1 MANLV
6 LASKRELKSG
16 MFWHVYRSENNNK
29 SEEFYF
35 ANPLK
40 ALRYAFILRKRFNAI
55 IPKGVYGKLMADVKA
70 SKPESAPA
78 EVESTAQES
87 APAEVESTAQESA
100 PAQAESAPKKKG
112 ARKSA
117 PRKRTAKKA
126 NTEPTTESK

>member
-70 SKPESAPA
+70 SKPES
-78 EVESTAQES
+78 
-87 APAEVESTAQESA
+87 TAQESA

-112 ARKSA
+112 ARKST

-126 NTEPTTESK
+126 NTEPNTESK

>member
-55 IPKGVYGKLMADVKA
+55 IPKGAYGKLMADVKA
-70 SKPESAPA
+70 SKPESTEPATAP
-78 EVESTAQES
+78 VEST
-87 APAEVESTAQESA
+87 ESA
-100 PAQAESAPKKKG
+100 PAQAENAPKKKG

-126 NTEPTTESK
+126 NTEPNTESK

>member
-70 SKPESAPA
+70 SKPESTEPATAP
-78 EVESTAQES
+78 VEST
-87 APAEVESTAQESA
+87 ESA

-126 NTEPTTESK
+126 NTEPNTKSK

>member
-16 MFWHVYRSENNNK
+16 SFWHVYRSENNNK

-40 ALRYAFILRKRFNAI
+40 ALRYAFILRSRHNAI

-70 SKPESAPA
+70 SKS
-78 EVESTAQES
+78 
-87 APAEVESTAQESA
+87 ESA
-100 PAQAESAPKKKG
+100 PAQEQSTAQGTTEPSESTAPVESKAKK
-112 ARKSA
+112 A

-126 NTEPTTESK
+126 STEPSTESK

>member
-40 ALRYAFILRKRFNAI
+40 ALHYAFILRKRFNAI

-70 SKPESAPA
+70 SKPESTEPATAP
-78 EVESTAQES
+78 VEST
-87 APAEVESTAQESA
+87 ESA
-100 PAQAESAPKKKG
+100 PAQAESAPKKKD

-126 NTEPTTESK
+126 NTEPNTESK

>member
-16 MFWHVYRSENNNK
+16 SFWHVYRSEDNNK

-40 ALRYAFILRKRFNAI
+40 ALRYAFILRSRHGAI
-55 IPKGVYGKLMADVKA
+55 IPKGVYSKLMADVKA
-70 SKPESAPA
+70 SKPEQS
-78 EVESTAQES
+78 ESTAPVENTEQ
-87 APAEVESTAQESA
+87 AP
-100 PAQAESAPKKKG
+100 AESAPEQGKAK
-112 ARKSA
+112 RT

-126 NTEPTTESK
+126 NTEPSTESM

>member
-70 SKPESAPA
+70 SKPESTEPATAP
-78 EVESTAQES
+78 VEST
-87 APAEVESTAQESA
+87 ESA
-100 PAQAESAPKKKG
+100 PAQAENAPKKKG

-126 NTEPTTESK
+126 NTEPNTESK

>member
-70 SKPESAPA
+70 SKPESTEPATAP
-78 EVESTAQES
+78 VEST
-87 APAEVESTAQESA
+87 ESA

-117 PRKRTAKKA
+117 PRKSAPRKRTAKKA
-126 NTEPTTESK
+126 NTEPNTESK

>member
-70 SKPESAPA
+70 SKPESTGRGVHKEEGRRPLCRGDRLRQVRRAH
-78 EVESTAQES
+78 
-87 APAEVESTAQESA
+87 
-100 PAQAESAPKKKG
+100 
-112 ARKSA
+112 
-117 PRKRTAKKA
+117 
-126 NTEPTTESK
+126 TTGVI

>member
-16 MFWHVYRSENNNK
+16 SFWHVYRSENNNK

-40 ALRYAFILRKRFNAI
+40 ALRYAFILRSRHNAI

-70 SKPESAPA
+70 SKS
-78 EVESTAQES
+78 
-87 APAEVESTAQESA
+87 ESA
-100 PAQAESAPKKKG
+100 PAQEQSTAQGTTEPSESTAPVESKSESKAKK
-112 ARKSA
+112 A
-117 PRKRTAKKA
+117 PRKRTAKRAQTENTA
-126 NTEPTTESK
+126 NTESK

>member
-70 SKPESAPA
+70 SKPESSEPATAP
-78 EVESTAQES
+78 VEST
-87 APAEVESTAQESA
+87 ESA

-126 NTEPTTESK
+126 NTEPNTESK

>member
-40 ALRYAFILRKRFNAI
+40 ALVLLRQ
-55 IPKGVYGKLMADVKA
+55 PPQGVALRLH
-70 SKPESAPA
+70 PP
-78 EVESTAQES
+78 
-87 APAEVESTAQESA
+87 
-100 PAQAESAPKKKG
+100 QAL
-112 ARKSA
+112 
-117 PRKRTAKKA
+117 
-126 NTEPTTESK
+126 

>member
-16 MFWHVYRSENNNK
+16 SFWHVYRSENNNK

-40 ALRYAFILRKRFNAI
+40 ALRYAFILRSRHGAI

-70 SKPESAPA
+70 SKAESTEPTTAPIESTESAPA
-78 EVESTAQES
+78 RERTT
-87 APAEVESTAQESA
+87 PPT
-100 PAQAESAPKKKG
+100 
-112 ARKSA
+112 
-117 PRKRTAKKA
+117 PRTRAS
-126 NTEPTTESK
+126 NTNV

>member
-70 SKPESAPA
+70 SKPESTEPATAPM
-78 EVESTAQES
+78 EST
-87 APAEVESTAQESA
+87 
-100 PAQAESAPKKKG
+100 ESAPKKKG

-126 NTEPTTESK
+126 HTEPNTESK

>member
-35 ANPLK
+35 ATPLK

-70 SKPESAPA
+70 SKPESTEPATAP
-78 EVESTAQES
+78 VEST
-87 APAEVESTAQESA
+87 ESA

-126 NTEPTTESK
+126 NTEPNTESK

>member
-6 LASKRELKSG
+6 LASKRELKGG

-70 SKPESAPA
+70 SKAQA
-78 EVESTAQES
+78 EQEPSTAQTETSENTAPEQATES
-87 APAEVESTAQESA
+87 KPKRTTRKAST
-100 PAQAESAPKKKG
+100 
-112 ARKSA
+112 
-117 PRKRTAKKA
+117 RKRTAKKA
-126 NTEPTTESK
+126 STTANTESK

>member
-1 MANLV
+1 MANFV

-70 SKPESAPA
+70 SKPESTEPA
-78 EVESTAQES
+78 TAQGRVLRPSEDR
-87 APAEVESTAQESA
+87 Q
-100 PAQAESAPKKKG
+100 QCDDN
-112 ARKSA
+112 ARLPDDVA
-117 PRKRTAKKA
+117 RW
-126 NTEPTTESK
+126 NHN

>member
-70 SKPESAPA
+70 SKPESTEPATAP
-78 EVESTAQES
+78 VEST
-87 APAEVESTAQESA
+87 ESA

-112 ARKSA
+112 AHKGA

-126 NTEPTTESK
+126 NTEPNTESK

>member
-87 APAEVESTAQESA
+87 APA
-100 PAQAESAPKKKG
+100 QAESAPKKKG

-126 NTEPTTESK
+126 NTEPNTESK

>member
-55 IPKGVYGKLMADVKA
+55 IPKGVYGKLMA
-70 SKPESAPA
+70 
-78 EVESTAQES
+78 
-87 APAEVESTAQESA
+87 
-100 PAQAESAPKKKG
+100 QADGRREGKQ
-112 ARKSA
+112 AREHRTRHRTGGEHR
-117 PRKRTAKKA
+117 PRERTG
-126 NTEPTTESK
+126 TS